1 MKGRH
6 KMANTDLTP
15 NGVTQGSSALYKFNS
30 SPNTR
35 AAISQK
41 VRLFAPVW
49 QGRNPKQGTNLLYQM
64 GVVSSF
70 EYSLSRSTELTK
82 GIGFGD
88 HYGERVPNMS
98 EGISVTFSR
107 TLLYLANAMQATG
120 YAGGYA
126 GPVRSF
132 QTHRWP
138 FDMEEQMVFSSI
150 ADAEADVSTD
160 GFQGGVQNIDFSF
173 QNATGSE
180 EYRTKS
186 SVEAN
191 RNLSHKA
198 IITYFEACWFTSLG
212 HNIAKDTALIDES
225 VGADVSDI
233 HDLFSTYGEFM
244 NTGNDPT
251 LGQGGSIRYAGSAQ
265 GASRGLSVGTGIQP

>member
-1 MKGRH
+1 
-6 KMANTDLTP
+6 MANTDLTP

-35 AAISQK
+35 TALSQK
-41 VRLFAPVW
+41 VRIFAPVW
-49 QGRNPKQGTNLLYQM
+49 QGRSNNTNLLYQM

-70 EYSLSRSTELTK
+70 EYSLARSTEMTR

-88 HYGERVPNMS
+88 HYGERVPGMS
-98 EGISVTFSR
+98 DPISVTFNR

-126 GPVRSF
+126 GPVRTF

-138 FDMEEQMVFSSI
+138 FDMEEQMVFSTI
-150 ADAEADVSTD
+150 ADAEADVAND

-180 EYRTKS
+180 DYQARS
-186 SVEAN
+186 IVDAN
-191 RNLSHKA
+191 KNLSHKA

-212 HNIAKDTALIDES
+212 HSIGKDTVMIEES
-225 VGADVSDI
+225 VGADVSDV

-244 NTGNDPT
+244 NTGNDPSI
-251 LGQGGSIRYAGSAQ
+251 GQQGSIRYAGLAGATGTTGL
-265 GASRGLSVGTGIQP
+265 GASRGLGVGTAVTA

>member
-1 MKGRH
+1 
-6 KMANTDLTP
+6 MANTDLTP
-15 NGVTQGSSALYKFNS
+15 NGVTQGSSSLYKFNS

-35 AAISQK
+35 AAITQK

-49 QGRNPKQGTNLLYQM
+49 QGKNSPSNLLYQM
-64 GVVSSF
+64 GVVTSF
-70 EYSLSRSTELTK
+70 SYSLARGTEMTK

-88 HYGERVPNMS
+88 HFGERVPGMS
-98 EGISVTFSR
+98 DPISVTFNR

-126 GPVRSF
+126 GPVRTF

-150 ADAEADVSTD
+150 ADAEAGETNDD
-160 GFQGGVQNIDFSF
+160 FQKGVQDIDFTF
-173 QNATGSE
+173 QNATGSDS
-180 EYRTKS
+180 YQANS
-186 SVEAN
+186 SVDVN
-191 RNLSHKA
+191 KNLKHKA

-212 HNIAKDTALIDES
+212 HNIDNSSVLIQEDC
-225 VGADVSDI
+225 GADVSDV